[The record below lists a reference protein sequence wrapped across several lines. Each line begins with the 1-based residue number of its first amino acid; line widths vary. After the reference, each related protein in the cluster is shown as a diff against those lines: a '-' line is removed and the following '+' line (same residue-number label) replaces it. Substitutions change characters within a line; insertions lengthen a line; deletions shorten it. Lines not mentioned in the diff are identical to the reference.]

1 MNPKENDIR
10 DYFIAGLS
18 DEDDSLEMEPHC
30 GKCDAH
36 LNEDYYCE
44 NCRRNCLCLDIYCK
58 TEVAYEKV
66 TKLLEGQE
74 QFKNFRAFMGLKKS
88 E

>member
-1 MNPKENDIR
+1 MNPTKDEVR
-10 DYFIAGLS
+10 DYFIAVLNE
-18 DEDDSLEMEPHC
+18 EDDSLEMEPHC
-30 GKCDAH
+30 GRCDAH

-58 TEVAYEKV
+58 TEVAYKKV
-66 TKLLEGQE
+66 TRLLSEQE
-74 QFKNFRAFMGLKKS
+74 QFKKFRAFKGLK